1 MPATPSTMVEIGTPM
16 PRFALEDV
24 RTGEIVDNSCFS
36 GAEAALVVFICNHCP
51 FVVHIRDVFLRFV
64 KEYQDR
70 GVKVVAI
77 SANDPVTH
85 EDDSPENLKRMA
97 EEKEFTFPYLFDES
111 QDIAKAFG
119 AACTPDFFLYG
130 PDQTLFY
137 RGQFDDSRP
146 GNESPV
152 TGDDLRTAID
162 ALLSG
167 MPAPD
172 EQRPS
177 MGCSI
182 KWRSGNEPS
191 YFPV

>member
-1 MPATPSTMVEIGTPM
+1 MAATPSTMVKIGTAM
-16 PRFALEDV
+16 PSFALQDV
-24 RTGEIVDNSCFS
+24 RNGEMIDNSYFS
-36 GAEAALVVFICNHCP
+36 GAEASLVVFICNHCP
-51 FVVHIRDVFLRFV
+51 FVVHIRDAFVSLV
-64 KEYQDR
+64 KEFQDR
-70 GVKVVAI
+70 GVRVVAI

-85 EDDSPENLKRMA
+85 PDDSPENMKRVA
-97 EEKEFTFPYLFDES
+97 GETGFSFPYLFDES
-111 QDIAKAFG
+111 QEVAKSFG

-146 GNESPV
+146 GNEKPV
-152 TGDDLRTAID
+152 TGDDLRKAIN

-167 MPAPD
+167 SPAPG

-177 MGCSI
+177 MGCNI

-191 YFPV
+191 YFSL